1 MIHNLPSFENLNIV
15 VIGDVILDKYISG
28 ECERISPEAPVPII
42 NVNSFKSLPGGAAN
56 VACNLLSIGTNVILI
71 CPYGKDKSSAE
82 LEKILQKN
90 RLSYRYIY
98 DEFFKTPTKT
108 RVLSQGQQIVRFD
121 EYDRTVNT
129 KADKIIK
136 ELENLDK
143 QIDLIIFSDYDKG
156 ALSEIDRILEYT
168 NKKSIK
174 TLVDPKGANFDKYK
188 NSSVITPNLKE
199 FSKVAGAFK
208 NKMEFEEK
216 AFNLLDKLSLEALLI
231 TKGKYGLSLIS
242 KSKDHQEI
250 PAEASEVFDVTGAGD
265 TVISILAAM
274 YATGASLY
282 DAAFVSNIAAGISIQ
297 RQGTVQVTREELS
310 NALTKKNEYK
320 FITKIFDESIDLELF
335 VKSLKQKNKKI
346 VMTNG
351 CFDLLHAGHVSY
363 LEESRSMG
371 DYLIVGVNNDESV
384 RRLKG
389 KKRPINIL
397 ENRMKVIA
405 SLNCVDLIIPFSEDT
420 PINLIKTI
428 KPDIYVKG
436 ADYKLNEIIGAD
448 FIRGYGGEVNL
459 IPLLNGLSTS
469 NTISKISE

>member
-1 MIHNLPSFENLNIV
+1 MIENLPIFENLNIV
-15 VIGDVILDKYISG
+15 VIGDVILDKYIAG

-42 NVNSFKSLPGGAAN
+42 NVSSLKSLPGGASN
-56 VACNLLSIGTNVILI
+56 VASNLFSIGANIILI
-71 CPYGKDKSSAE
+71 CPYGKDKSSSE
-82 LEKILQKN
+82 LEEILQKN
-90 RLSYRYIY
+90 RLNCRYIY
-98 DEFFKTPTKT
+98 DKSFKTPTKT

-121 EYDRTVNT
+121 QYDKTVNT

-136 ELENLDK
+136 ELAKIDK
-143 QIDLIIFSDYDKG
+143 KIDLIIFSDYDKG
-156 ALSEIDRILEYT
+156 ALFEIDKILEYT
-168 NKKSIK
+168 IKKSIK

-188 NSSVITPNLKE
+188 NCSIITPNLKE
-199 FSKVAGAFK
+199 FSKIVGSFT
-208 NKMEFEEK
+208 NNMEFEEK

-231 TKGKYGLSLIS
+231 TKGKYGLSLFT

-265 TVISILAAM
+265 TVISVLAAM
-274 YATGASLY
+274 YASGASLY
-282 DAAFVSNIAAGISIQ
+282 DAAFVANIAAGISIQ
-297 RQGTVQVTREELS
+297 RQGTVQVTREELT
-310 NALTKKNEYK
+310 NALTKKNK
-320 FITKIFDESIDLELF
+320 HKHISKILDKSIDLELF

-363 LEESRSMG
+363 LEASKSMG
-371 DYLIVGVNNDESV
+371 DYLIVGINNDESV

-389 KKRPINIL
+389 HKRPINIL
-397 ENRMKVIA
+397 ENRLRVIS
-405 SLNCVDLIIPFSEDT
+405 SLNCIDLIIPFSEDT

-469 NTISKISE
+469 NTIRKISE

>member
-1 MIHNLPSFENLNIV
+1 MIQKLPSFEYLNIV
-15 VIGDVILDKYISG
+15 VIGDVILDKYILG

-42 NVNSFKSLPGGAAN
+42 NVNSSKSLPGGASN
-56 VACNLLSIGTNVILI
+56 VACNLLSIGANVILI

-82 LEKILQKN
+82 LKKILQKN
-90 RLSYRYIY
+90 KLSFRYIY
-98 DEFFKTPTKT
+98 DDFFKTPTKT
-108 RVLSQGQQIVRFD
+108 RLLSQGQQIVRFD
-121 EYDRTVNT
+121 EYDRTVTT

-136 ELENLDK
+136 ELESLEK
-143 QIDLIIFSDYDKG
+143 KIDLIIFSDYDKG
-156 ALSEIDRILEYT
+156 TLSEIDKILEYT

-174 TLVDPKGANFDKYK
+174 TIVDPKGDNFDKYK
-188 NSSVITPNLKE
+188 NCSIITPNLKE
-199 FSKVAGAFK
+199 FSKIVGSFT
-208 NKMEFEEK
+208 NNSEFEEK
-216 AFNLLDKLSLEALLI
+216 AFNLLDKLALEALLI

-242 KSKDHQEI
+242 NSKDHQEI
-250 PAEASEVFDVTGAGD
+250 SAEASEVFDVTGAGD

-274 YATGASLY
+274 YASGASLY

-310 NALTKKNEYK
+310 NALAKKNNYK
-320 FITKIFDESIDLELF
+320 FISKILDENVDLGLF
-335 VKSLKQKNKKI
+335 FKSLKQKNKKI

-351 CFDLLHAGHVSY
+351 CFDILHAGHVSY
-363 LEESRSMG
+363 LEKSQLMG
-371 DYLIVGVNNDESV
+371 DYLIVGINTDESV

-389 KKRPINIL
+389 KKRPVNTL
-397 ENRMKVIA
+397 ENRMRVIA
-405 SLNCVDLIIPFSEDT
+405 SLNSVDLVIPFSEDT

-448 FIRGYGGEVNL
+448 FIRSYGGEVNL
-459 IPLLNGLSTS
+459 IPLLDGLSTS